1 MHDVRDNTPDLE
13 LLFVFELDGLKFW
26 IRWQQPDLATLLF
39 QRLDGELSIHSINND
54 AAMTGCNRTINYE
67 DESPRVWWRLQ
78 HLREWSHEEET
89 ESIYTG
95 RS

>member
-1 MHDVRDNTPDLE
+1 MSLS
-13 LLFVFELDGLKFW
+13 LYQFE
-26 IRWQQPDLATLLF
+26 
-39 QRLDGELSIHSINND
+39 IHQ
-54 AAMTGCNRTINYE
+54 AAQLIQE
-67 DESPRVWWRLQ
+67 SESPRVWWRLQ